1 VTPPP
6 AGEPP
11 RSRWRDGRWRAALL
25 GVVAAPLLLAR
36 APQIAHSD
44 LCTYLA
50 AGRLA
55 GDGEPAAAFDW
66 RRLRARHAELH
77 PGPQGVGPFLYSPLY
92 LLPARALAALP
103 EAAAARANRGFGA
116 LCLGLGLSLVLW
128 RVERARDQLLVAAA
142 FVVAHPVWVQLIYQN
157 WTFALLPLVAGAVL
171 AAARGRPGVAG
182 LLWALAVHLKAFL
195 VFGLIALWVA
205 GRRRTA
211 VAAALAAALL
221 AAGSLPATGVESWAR
236 WGTFLLRA
244 EAGGVTPFYN
254 KVSLAATVAKLS
266 TEPRDWI
273 RPRAPIGGW
282 AVRGLFWA
290 ALPLL
295 ALGLWRLR
303 ESADAAVAFTVGW
316 ILLAVPQIWDH
327 TELLLFLLLPAL
339 GPAYLVPLVLLLAL
353 TAFYNGALQ
362 PLLVA
367 AARGEAPASAVRLLM
382 TVFPALNLAA
392 TAAVV
397 ASAAKRRA
405 AGPPSP
411 PAAR

>member
-1 VTPPP
+1 V
-6 AGEPP
+6 
-11 RSRWRDGRWRAALL
+11 RAALL
-25 GVVAAPLLLAR
+25 GVVAVPLLLAR
-36 APQIAHSD
+36 APQLPHSD

-50 AGRLA
+50 AGHLA
-55 GDGEPAAAFDW
+55 GEGEPAAAFDW
-66 RRLRARHAELH
+66 GRLRARHAELH

-92 LLPARALAALP
+92 LLPARLLAALP
-103 EAAAARANRGFGA
+103 LAPAEQLNRGFGA
-116 LCLGLGLSLVLW
+116 LCLGLGLALLLW
-128 RVERARDQLLVAAA
+128 RLERARDQLLIAAA
-142 FVVAHPVWVQLIYQN
+142 FLVAHPVWVQLIYQN
-157 WTFALLPLVAGAVL
+157 WTFALLPLLAGAGL
-171 AAARGRPGVAG
+171 AAARGRPGLAG

-195 VFGLIALWVA
+195 LFGLIALWVA
-205 GRRRTA
+205 GRRRTV
-211 VAAALAAALL
+211 VASVLAAALL
-221 AAGSLPATGVESWAR
+221 AAGSLPATGVESWSR

-244 EAGGVTPFYN
+244 EAGGVTPYYN
-254 KVSLAATVAKLS
+254 KVSLAATVGKLS

-273 RPRAPIGGW
+273 RPRSAVGGW

-303 ESADAAVAFTVGW
+303 DDADEVVAFAVGW

-339 GPAYLVPLVLLLAL
+339 APAYLVPLVLLLEL
-353 TAFYNGALQ
+353 TALYNGALQ
-362 PLLVA
+362 PLLIA

-411 PAAR
+411 PTAS